1 MPDWALRQW
10 CAARRTRLGT
20 YIVPDESVTAT
31 VERYDMRAPSEKAIP
46 TTRIEAPFPREIRVI
61 DLELVDGW
69 RLTTQKDGE

>member
-1 MPDWALRQW
+1 
-10 CAARRTRLGT
+10 
-20 YIVPDESVTAT
+20 VPDESVTAT